1 MNVRDAWRSAFP
13 QQSAREVVAYVVN
26 MWDKLAAKTGE
37 HFGWHLNEPDITK
50 RFKQRLEDGSDAAG
64 FTGAW
69 MAENVSMGFARN
81 GAPRNVNRTDIVY
94 FSDREQP
101 TLRLTFEFK
110 KLKDHPDSRKAYYG
124 GNGMGRFL
132 RGIYSPKHPFGIM
145 VAIIENGADQTC
157 VNKLKQR
164 MRDPEINTLV
174 DYIPDEGTGEWLREP
189 SREMPNLADFDTQH
203 IRADRAFQSF
213 VFSHLV
219 LPFHP

>member
-26 MWDKLAAKTGE
+26 MWDELAAKPSE

-69 MAENVSMGFARN
+69 MAENVSMVFARS

-94 FSDREQP
+94 FSDLAR
-101 TLRLTFEFK
+101 LRLTFEFK
-110 KLKDHPDSRKAYYG
+110 KLTDSSDKRKAYYG
-124 GNGMGRFL
+124 QQGMGRFL
-132 RGIYSPKHPFGIM
+132 SGIYSPKHPFGIM
-145 VAIIENGADQTC
+145 VAIIEDDADRTC
-157 VNKLKQR
+157 VNKLKRR
-164 MRDPEINTLV
+164 MRDPEVNSLV
-174 DYIPDEGTGEWLREP
+174 DYIPDAGTGEWLREP
-189 SREMPNLADFDTQH
+189 SGEMPGLADFDTQH
-203 IRADRAFQSF
+203 TRTDCAFQTF
-213 VFSHLV
+213 MFSHLV